1 MPYQSL
7 REAVYEANMEIE
19 RRGLVLYTFG
29 NASGIDR
36 EKGVVA
42 IKPSG
47 VAYADLRPE
56 HLVLVDLDNRVVE
69 GTLRPSSDTLT
80 HLALYRAFPA
90 LGGIVHTHSTF
101 ATAWCQAR
109 RDLPCYG
116 TTHADYAYG
125 AIPCTE
131 VMSEEQLARN
141 YEAETGT
148 QIIEAFRK
156 RNLDPLAVPMV
167 LVAGHAP
174 FAWGTS
180 PEKAAYHAVILEE
193 LARLALLTLQIRAD
207 APLLPQ
213 GILDTHYRRK
223 HGPHATYGQTSK
235 VSK

>member
-1 MPYQSL
+1 MAYQSL
-7 REAVYEANMEIE
+7 REAVYEANMELD

-36 EKGVVA
+36 EKGIVA

-56 HLVLVDLDNRVVE
+56 HLVLVDLENRIVE
-69 GTLRPSSDTLT
+69 GTLRPSSDTPT
-80 HLALYRAFPA
+80 HTLLYKTFPS

-125 AIPCTE
+125 TIPCTA
-131 VMSEEQLARN
+131 MMTDAQLARD
-141 YEAETGT
+141 YTTETGM
-148 QIIEAFRK
+148 QIVEAFRT

-174 FAWGTS
+174 FTWGTS
-180 PEKAAYHAVILEE
+180 PEQAAYHAVILEE
-193 LARLALLTLQIRAD
+193 LARMAVLTLQISPD
-207 APLLPQ
+207 TPLLPQ
-213 GILDTHYRRK
+213 SILDIHYRRK
-223 HGPHATYGQTSK
+223 HGPSATYGQTTK
-235 VSK
+235 MH